1 MEQHESAFLGRISAG
16 MTHEIKNVLAIIKE
30 SSGLMEDLL
39 ALSRDA
45 SFPYREKFQQVLAT
59 IRDQVGRGVELTT
72 RLNRF
77 AHSMDEPVA
86 EVELNDLI
94 GQMAMLMQ
102 RFARLKKVQLQVT
115 PAERPIT
122 VRNDPFRLQLVLAA
136 CVDCLLAQS
145 QEGAVIRL
153 QAQRDEQRA
162 ELRVVAD
169 RQGLSASSNLSAPE
183 QVVDGLSTV
192 LQALQAELAGIDTPE
207 QGGFRVV
214 IPMELSSSAA

>member
-1 MEQHESAFLGRISAG
+1 MEQHETAFLGRISAG

-39 ALSRDA
+39 ALSGDG
-45 SFPYREKFQQVLAT
+45 SFPYREKFQQVLTT

-94 GQMAMLMQ
+94 GQMALLMQ
-102 RFARLKKVQLQVT
+102 RFARLKKVQLQVV
-115 PAERPIT
+115 PAAQPIT
-122 VRNDPFRLQLVLAA
+122 VRTDPFRLQLVLAA
-136 CVDCLLAQS
+136 CVDYLLAQS
-145 QEGAVIRL
+145 REGAVIRL
-153 QAQRDEQRA
+153 EARRDGRRARLQVVVDRQDLSTPANPAAPQR
-162 ELRVVAD
+162 VAD
-169 RQGLSASSNLSAPE
+169 QLGA
-183 QVVDGLSTV
+183 V

-207 QGGFRVV
+207 QHGISVAVPIEPAGNA
-214 IPMELSSSAA
+214 P